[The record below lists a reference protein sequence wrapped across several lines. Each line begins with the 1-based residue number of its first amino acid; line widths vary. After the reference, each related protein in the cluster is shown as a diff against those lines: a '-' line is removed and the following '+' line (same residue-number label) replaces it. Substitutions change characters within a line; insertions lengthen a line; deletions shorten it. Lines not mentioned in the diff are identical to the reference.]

1 MERGES
7 PQAELGTPGLF
18 RGSGFA
24 ACNCLLRHATMPL
37 RSSLR
42 CCLTRLAR
50 CPSWRSSSRWSR
62 IYLAHVSRNEAPAQN
77 PSRNSRIY
85 DMPQRSSL
93 RCCLIRLAK
102 CLFWRSSSKWFK
114 ICLAHASRKGAPA
127 WLAGQAS
134 GHRSQVMPHSTYW
147 SRKCAWSPI
156 AVVLLDTACKMPMV
170 PFLAQMLPMVQCILG
185 ACSPQQIP
193 CTEHWQANKRLC
205 HAGRKYTNKPLS
217 SVLQC
222 CSTRR
227 PSDYPGKAVST
238 CP

>member
-1 MERGES
+1 VERGES
-7 PQAELGTPGLF
+7 PQAELGTLGLF

-134 GHRSQVMPHSTYW
+134 GHRSQVTGHAAQY
-147 SRKCAWSPI
+147 
-156 AVVLLDTACKMPMV
+156 LLVKKVCLESDRCGAARHGLQDAHGPLSGADAPNGSMYTWR
-170 PFLAQMLPMVQCILG
+170 MLP
-185 ACSPQQIP
+185 A
-193 CTEHWQANKRLC
+193 TD
-205 HAGRKYTNKPLS
+205 PLHRALAS
-217 SVLQC
+217 
-222 CSTRR
+222 
-227 PSDYPGKAVST
+227 K
-238 CP
+238 